1 MKKVK
6 GLSKTTDNILK
17 DVCELSF
24 NNELKKINE
33 LDINNIAY
41 VTLTNEQIIRLA
53 KKIELLPFEYRN
65 ILFLRYCFNSTPSEI
80 DKILKIENSKNKLH
94 YIRKMLSSFMGIENS
109 WIENISMEE
118 ACQLSLLKNMKDYD
132 DIEILQKPIYSKI
145 VRKKLKEANIK
156 QSNNEAFLKIAKKA
170 AIFILVI
177 IISLSTVLAF
187 NTEARTNFL
196 NWIIEKF
203 QKFSIFTSQNMNE
216 DNSSVDL
223 ASFKIK
229 YIPKGFEL
237 SNIHEGRNMLIY
249 NYLSENNQRLTI
261 KLSVLLDENKSYYD
275 TEDTDIQELILK
287 KTQAYIWQ
295 ADGITY
301 LLWYQDGIDF
311 QIYGNLNRNEIFK
324 IAEYISK

>member
-1 MKKVK
+1 
-6 GLSKTTDNILK
+6 
-17 DVCELSF
+17 
-24 NNELKKINE
+24 
-33 LDINNIAY
+33 
-41 VTLTNEQIIRLA
+41 
-53 KKIELLPFEYRN
+53 
-65 ILFLRYCFNSTPSEI
+65 
-80 DKILKIENSKNKLH
+80 
-94 YIRKMLSSFMGIENS
+94 
-109 WIENISMEE
+109 
-118 ACQLSLLKNMKDYD
+118 MKDYD